1 MLTDYSRAAINQH
14 PASMQYSGKERAE
27 KAKKYRDQRRAIFN
41 DFFDAVEKLA
51 SEKGINIEGY
61 SISVPEFCTMKFD
74 ISMRD
79 LTLTQ

>member
-1 MLTDYSRAAINQH
+1 METVMLTD
-14 PASMQYSGKERAE
+14 KERAE

-51 SEKGINIEGY
+51 LGKGINIEGY
-61 SISVPEFCTMKFD
+61 SISAPEFCTMKFD
-74 ISMRD
+74 IRMGD